1 MDRDFVWEAN
11 YGERKKLTS
20 FMKVLLKQQDATS
33 LQAFGIFVNNNP
45 YNLELFIFVS
55 YGNPMEEDLVFMK
68 EGLKKIGLVYRKDIT
83 FDEMLIQMGNRQY
96 DYKSIIDEDMVD
108 LVMDNSFWIPERDE
122 LEQLGYRFK
131 PFGKKRQIFISHAS
145 VDKEEIEKIMPYI
158 NAINMTVW
166 VDKFDINVGE
176 SIEKKV
182 FEGVDNSEAVIF
194 WITKS
199 FFESE
204 WCRNEMER
212 FVKRALNED
221 VLIINVVDVGIEMKN
236 ISKELTDIK
245 YIQRKSD
252 DYLEDTVEKII
263 QVIKKKYS
271 VR

>member
-20 FMKVLLKQQDATS
+20 FMKVLLRQQDASS
-33 LQAFGIFVNNNP
+33 LQALGIFVNNNP

-55 YGNPMEEDLVFMK
+55 YDNPMEDDLIFMK
-68 EGLKKIGLVYRKDIT
+68 KGFEKLGIVYRKDIT
-83 FDEMLIQMGNRQY
+83 FDEMLKQMGNRQY
-96 DYKSIIDEDMVD
+96 DYRSIIDEDMVD

-122 LEQLGYRFK
+122 LEQLGYRFE

-145 VDKEEIEKIMPYI
+145 VDKEEIEKMMPFI

-166 VDKFDINVGE
+166 VDKFDVNVGE

-182 FEGVDNSEAVIF
+182 FEGVYNSEAVIF
-194 WITKS
+194 WITES

-204 WCRNEMER
+204 WCRNEMDM
-212 FVKRALNED
+212 FVKRALNEE
-221 VLIINVVDVGIEMKN
+221 VLIINVVDAGIEMKN
-236 ISKELTDIK
+236 ISEELTDIK
-245 YIQRKSD
+245 YIQRKSGD
-252 DYLEDTVEKII
+252 CLENTVQKII